1 MSDTVKILVTDDSIV
16 LRRVL
21 GMTLGEDAELEVVHA
36 ASNGREAVD
45 AVASQKFDV
54 VIMDVEMPV
63 MDGIEATAE
72 IRKLDA
78 DLPIVM
84 FSSVTSAGADATF
97 RALTAGAN
105 DYIPKPS
112 RVGHVTNAIQQIRNE
127 LLPKIKGWGRRYQR
141 LRTETPKA
149 APAVRPSQQPF
160 RPKRPADVI
169 AIGVST
175 GGPDALAKLMP
186 TLPGDLRSP
195 VLIVQHMPPVFTEL
209 LAKRLDAICPLS
221 VKEAA
226 AGDLIHP
233 GGVWIAPGG
242 QHMVVQNCGAHLTV
256 ELDDG
261 PPVQSCKPA
270 VDVLF
275 NSVAECYGDRALAV
289 VLTGMGCDGCDG
301 AHRIRKAGGQ
311 VIVQDE
317 HTCVVWGMP
326 AAVANAGLADGQYP
340 LDQIGAE
347 ITQRTRTP
355 NAARTLQTQTN

>member
-1 MSDTVKILVTDDSIV
+1 MSNPLRILVTDDSIV

-21 GMTLGEDAELEVVHA
+21 GMTLGEDPELEVVHA

-45 AVASQKFDV
+45 AVATQQFDV

-72 IRKLDA
+72 IRQLNA

-105 DYIPKPS
+105 DYVPKPS
-112 RVGHVTNAIQQIRNE
+112 RVGHVTNAFQQIRDE

-141 LRTETPKA
+141 LRSETKTTPVARK
-149 APAVRPSQQPF
+149 PQRPSF
-160 RPKRPADVI
+160 RAKHPADVI

-175 GGPDALAKLMP
+175 GGPDALAKLIP
-186 TLPGDLRSP
+186 ALPNDLRVP

-209 LAKRLDAICPLS
+209 LAKRLDAMSPLS

-226 AGDLIHP
+226 AGESIHP

-242 QHMVVQNCGAHLTV
+242 QHMVVRNQGAHLQV

-270 VDVLF
+270 VNVLF
-275 NSVAECYGDRALAV
+275 DSVAECYGDRALAV
-289 VLTGMGCDGCDG
+289 VLTGMGRDGCDG
-301 AHRIRKAGGQ
+301 AHRIRDAGGQ

-317 HTCVVWGMP
+317 HTSVVWGMP
-326 AAVANAGLADGQYP
+326 AAVANAGLADGQFP
-340 LDQIGAE
+340 LDEIGAE
-347 ITQRTRTP
+347 IVQRTH
-355 NAARTLQTQTN
+355 AAKAPRTLQTQSS